1 MSNYTISLQRIA
13 ESLTGQTEPAGFN
26 KIDEIINDSIPLIFD
41 FDFPFY
47 SDLAADKLE
56 FEKQFL
62 LHYYTR
68 EIGVET
74 FGWWKLRLK
83 SKLFD
88 VMPKYKQLY
97 DIEQK
102 KYNLYDTVNME
113 KSVVSTNSTDGK
125 GSSKQTSENSRQ
137 TDDMYSDTP
146 QGDLENVKVGKY
158 LSEYRYLD
166 DNSAA
171 TVNNTNEN
179 SSMHNGQQTEKWSGK
194 EAGMTYSEI
203 KMMERKAILNI
214 NLMLI
219 GEFEELFMGVF

>member
-13 ESLTGQTEPAGFN
+13 ESLRGQTEPAGFN
-26 KIDEIINDSIPLIFD
+26 KIDEIINESVPLIFD

-47 SDLAADKLE
+47 SDLAEDKLE

-74 FGWWKLRLK
+74 FGWWKVRLK

-113 KSVVSTNSTDGK
+113 RTVNSTNNTNGK
-125 GSSKQTSENSRQ
+125 GSSKQTSKNSRQ
-137 TDDMYSDTP
+137 TDDLYSDTP
-146 QGDLENVKVGKY
+146 QGGLENVKAGKY

-166 DNSAA
+166 DNSDA
-171 TVNNTNEN
+171 TVNSTNEN
-179 SSMHNGQQTEKWSGK
+179 NSTQNGQQTEKWSGK
-194 EAGMTYSEI
+194 ESGLTYSEI
-203 KMMERKAILNI
+203 KMKEREAILNI

>member
-1 MSNYTISLQRIA
+1 MSIYTISLQRIA

-47 SDLAADKLE
+47 SDLAEDKIG

-97 DIEQK
+97 EIEQK

-113 KSVVSTNSTDGK
+113 KTVISTNSTEGT
-125 GSSKQTSENSRQ
+125 GNSKQTTENSRQ
-137 TDDMYSDTP
+137 TDDLYSDTP
-146 QGDLENVKVGKY
+146 QGGLENVKAGKY

-171 TVNNTNEN
+171 TVNNSNEN
-179 SSMHNGQQTEKWSGK
+179 SNMFNGQQSEKWSGK
-194 EAGMTYSEI
+194 EAGLTYSEI
-203 KMMERKAILNI
+203 KVKERQAILNI

-219 GEFEELFMGVF
+219 NEFEELFMGVF

>member
-13 ESLTGQTEPAGFN
+13 ESLTGQSEPAGFN
-26 KIDEIINDSIPLIFD
+26 KIDEIINQSAPLIFD
-41 FDFPFY
+41 FNYPFY
-47 SDLAADKLE
+47 NDSAEDKLE
-56 FEKQFL
+56 FEKQFI

-74 FGWWKLRLK
+74 FGWWKVRLK

-102 KYNLYDTVNME
+102 KYNIYDTVSME
-113 KSVVSTNSTDGK
+113 KTITSANNTTGT
-125 GSSKQTSENSRQ
+125 GSNTQKSENSRQ
-137 TDDMYSDTP
+137 TDDLYSDTP
-146 QGDLENVKVGKY
+146 QGGLENVKAGKY

-166 DNSAA
+166 DNGAS

-179 SSMHNGQQTEKWSGK
+179 SSTHNGQQSEKWSGK
-194 EAGMTYSEI
+194 ESGLTYSEI
-203 KMMERKAILNI
+203 KVKERNAILNI

-219 GEFEELFMGVF
+219 DEFEELFMGVF

>member
-1 MSNYTISLQRIA
+1 MASYTISLQRIV
-13 ESLTGQTEPAGFN
+13 ENLTGQTEPAGFN
-26 KIDEIINDSIPLIFD
+26 KIDEIINESVPLIFD

-47 SDLAADKLE
+47 SDLAEDKLD
-56 FEKQFL
+56 FEKQFI

-74 FGWWKLRLK
+74 FGRWKVRLK

-113 KSVVSTNSTDGK
+113 KTVTSANNTSGK

-137 TDDMYSDTP
+137 TDDLYSDTP
-146 QGDLENVKVGKY
+146 QGGLENVRAGKY
-158 LSEYRYLD
+158 LCEYRYLD
-166 DNSAA
+166 DNSGA
-171 TVNNTNEN
+171 TVNSTNEN
-179 SSMHNGQQTEKWSGK
+179 NSTQNGQQTEKWSGK
-194 EAGMTYSEI
+194 ESGLTYSEI
-203 KMMERKAILNI
+203 KMKEREAILNI

>member
-1 MSNYTISLQRIA
+1 MASYTISLQRIA

-47 SDLAADKLE
+47 SDLAEDKLE
-56 FEKQFL
+56 FEKQFV

-113 KSVVSTNSTDGK
+113 RTVNSTNNTNGK

-137 TDDMYSDTP
+137 TDDLYSDTP
-146 QGDLENVKVGKY
+146 QGGLENVKAGKY

-203 KMMERKAILNI
+203 KMKERKAILNI

-219 GEFEELFMGVF
+219 NEFEELFMGVF

>member
-1 MSNYTISLQRIA
+1 MASYTISLQRIV
-13 ESLTGQTEPAGFN
+13 ESLTEQTEPAGFN
-26 KIDEIINDSIPLIFD
+26 KIDEIINESVPLIFD

-47 SDLAADKLE
+47 SDLAEDKLD
-56 FEKQFL
+56 FEKQFI

-74 FGWWKLRLK
+74 FGWWKVRLK

-113 KSVVSTNSTDGK
+113 KTVTSANNTSGK

-137 TDDMYSDTP
+137 TEDLYSDTP
-146 QGDLENVKVGKY
+146 QGGLENVKAGKY

-171 TVNNTNEN
+171 TVNNTNEIN
-179 SSMHNGQQTEKWSGK
+179 SAQNGQQIEKWSGK
-194 EAGMTYSEI
+194 ESGLTYSEI
-203 KMMERKAILNI
+203 KMNERKAILNI

>member
-13 ESLTGQTEPAGFN
+13 ESLTGQSEPAGFN
-26 KIDEIINDSIPLIFD
+26 KIDEIINESAPLIFD

-47 SDLAADKLE
+47 NESIEDKIE
-56 FEKQFL
+56 FEKQFI

-74 FGWWKLRLK
+74 FGWWKVRVK

-88 VMPKYKQLY
+88 VMPRYKQLY
-97 DIEQK
+97 EIEQK
-102 KYNLYDTVNME
+102 KYNMYDTVNME
-113 KSVVSTNSTDGK
+113 KTVTSTNSTEGT
-125 GSSKQTSENSRQ
+125 GNSKQTTENSRQ
-137 TDDMYSDTP
+137 TDDLYSDTP
-146 QGDLENVKVGKY
+146 QGGLENVKAGKY

-171 TVNNTNEN
+171 TVNSSNEN
-179 SSMHNGQQTEKWSGK
+179 SNMFNGQQSEKWSGK
-194 EAGMTYSEI
+194 ESGMTYSEI
-203 KMMERKAILNI
+203 KMKERQAILNI

-219 GEFEELFMGVF
+219 NEFEELFMGVF

>member
-1 MSNYTISLQRIA
+1 MASYTISLQRIA

-26 KIDEIINDSIPLIFD
+26 KIDEIINESVPLIFD

-47 SDLAADKLE
+47 SDLAEDKLA
-56 FEKQFL
+56 FEKQFI

-74 FGWWKLRLK
+74 FGWWKVRLK

-113 KSVVSTNSTDGK
+113 KTVTSANNTSGK

-137 TDDMYSDTP
+137 TDDLYSDTP
-146 QGDLENVKVGKY
+146 QGGLENVKAGKY

-166 DNSAA
+166 DNSATA
-171 TVNNTNEN
+171 VNNKNEN
-179 SSMHNGQQTEKWSGK
+179 NSTQNSQQTEKWSGK
-194 EAGMTYSEI
+194 ESGLTYSEI
-203 KMMERKAILNI
+203 KMKERKAILNI